1 MKHILRTC
9 ILMMLLACTACGMMS
24 ETRQERAEREQREA
38 LLVQQFVESANFKI
52 DITQMIPFRGRPQHV
67 SPFSVSVKDGK
78 INSYL
83 PYFGRA
89 WDLPYGGGHGLNFQ
103 AEYQEYNVI
112 AQPDGSDMIR
122 ILVKTD
128 EDTHVYTFTIY
139 DNGKV
144 NLLVQSRNREP
155 VSYYGEIRFSDDEDN

>member
-1 MKHILRTC
+1 
-9 ILMMLLACTACGMMS
+9 
-24 ETRQERAEREQREA
+24 
-38 LLVQQFVESANFKI
+38 
-52 DITQMIPFRGRPQHV
+52 
-67 SPFSVSVKDGK
+67 
-78 INSYL
+78 
-83 PYFGRA
+83 
-89 WDLPYGGGHGLNFQ
+89 
-103 AEYQEYNVI
+103 
-112 AQPDGSDMIR
+112 MIR

>member
-1 MKHILRTC
+1 MR
-9 ILMMLLACTACGMMS
+9 
-24 ETRQERAEREQREA
+24 
-38 LLVQQFVESANFKI
+38 I
-52 DITQMIPFRGRPQHV
+52 DILTLFPDTVNAVLHESI
-67 SPFSVSVKDGK
+67 
-78 INSYL
+78 I
-83 PYFGRA
+83 GRA
-89 WDLPYGGGHGLNFQ
+89 AKKGIVDINCVQIRDFTENKQKQVDDYPYGGGHGLNFQ